1 MSRERQRI
9 NCHAWNRTRKQQWEM
24 VWALKER
31 REKQNSSEEN
41 VKKYEF
47 ERFVPLYLSPS
58 SIKQTDI
65 SSQDF
70 KGMVV
75 NGILESSL

>member
-31 REKQNSSEEN
+31 REKQNSSKEN
-41 VKKYEF
+41 EYKYEF
-47 ERFVPLYLSPS
+47 ERFVPLNLHTS
-58 SIKQTDI
+58 SISQTNN
-65 SSQDF
+65 SNKGSE
-70 KGMVV
+70 GMVV
-75 NGILESSL
+75 QGILESSF